1 LTEAES
7 DSDGKIEAKRPP
19 SGRNTTIVGLRPSLD
34 PANNDMA
41 EFSGHEAV
49 EKVAEMEAQTVEGDD
64 QEDRLSNLPDDIL
77 MCILDRVDVL
87 RDVVR
92 TGVLSRRWRHVVGLL
107 SEITL
112 NPAYFEPP
120 EDGSIFTLDALV
132 QSNVNLVKAVTS
144 VLAHKSQRTIKHLS
158 LSFYL
163 RDESIDIV
171 RSVDHTM
178 ANRDVVTASFKII
191 PEKTDLMCTNDDVV
205 IYGRRFLSFFHNYPR
220 VFAGLKSLHIESLR
234 LGNADI
240 ADLLGTSKKLEYLRL
255 HNCDCGVQS
264 VLQIEHPQLTELDIV
279 FCAFEKVELNWLP
292 NLQRLTCSTV
302 HKTFELSELLD
313 NTIIVQLDL
322 NFQSERIWIQPEA
335 PRLLR
340 PLLQNLRI
348 VSLRGIH
355 GECDLDWTM
364 FFLEA
369 APLLK
374 KISIWVW
381 DHTCDGYEE
390 DEFKEYDQ
398 LWQQILQKEEH
409 GTLKWETPED
419 FKHYNL
425 RALVIRCFEAEERF
439 TKYIRR
445 VIKAAVNLERI
456 SLFDSGSCARCHF
469 SFPRTVR
476 HLMTKQISEWRS
488 SPLK

>member
-1 LTEAES
+1 
-7 DSDGKIEAKRPP
+7 
-19 SGRNTTIVGLRPSLD
+19 
-34 PANNDMA
+34 MA
-41 EFSGHEAV
+41 EFSGYEAV
-49 EKVAEMEAQTVEGDD
+49 EKVADIDAPTAEGDD
-64 QEDRLSNLPDDIL
+64 QEDRLSKLPDDIL
-77 MCILDRVDVL
+77 MCILERVDVL
-87 RDVVR
+87 RDVA
-92 TGVLSRRWRHVVGLL
+92 
-107 SEITL
+107 I
-112 NPAYFEPP
+112 
-120 EDGSIFTLDALV
+120 
-132 QSNVNLVKAVTS
+132 TS
-144 VLAHKSQRTIKHLS
+144 VLAHKSQRTIKLLS

-191 PEKTDLMCTNDDVV
+191 PEKTDLKCTNDDVV

-220 VFAGLKSLHIESLR
+220 VFGGLKSLHIESLR

-255 HNCDCGVQS
+255 HNCDCGVRS

-292 NLQRLTCSTV
+292 NLQRLTCESWMPSQDQYPLS
-302 HKTFELSELLD
+302 FGYLSEFLG

-335 PRLLR
+335 PKLLR
-340 PLLQNLRI
+340 PLLQNLCI
-348 VSLRGIH
+348 VTLRGIH
-355 GECDLDWTM
+355 GECDLDWKM

-374 KISIWVW
+374 KISTSVW

-390 DEFKEYDQ
+390 DGFKEYDQ
-398 LWQQILQKEEH
+398 LLQQILQKEEH

-425 RALVIRCFEAEERF
+425 RALVIRCSQAEERF

-456 SLFDSGSCARCHF
+456 SLFDRGSCARCHF

-476 HLMTKQISEWRS
+476 HLMTKQILEWRS